1 MKTAVDTQ
9 QFLPFADVREG
20 IVIMKD
26 GSFRAVGMVSAINFA
41 LKSEKE
47 QNAIVYQYQNFLNSL
62 SSPIEIVMQSKR
74 LDLTAYLKQLKTFE
88 DKEVNELLR
97 MQIADYRAF
106 VEKLITVA
114 NIMDKRFYV
123 VIPFNSAGFK
133 PSPGSITGASKGPIK
148 ITETQFRVAQ
158 QELNQRLGT
167 VTSGLNGIGLQV
179 ATLNTQQLV
188 ELLYGTFNPDEA
200 ETQKLDEVENLQG
213 AVVERQPPRPD
224 EFPIPPTAPA
234 PADTQAQAPPLAAE
248 QAPAAPKG
256 ESSATSPLSTA
267 PAQQS
272 DPAQQQPASSSAE
285 AQIIPVGQ
293 TITIEGQPS
302 SAANPVPPSNQVPHA
317 SNKPESVSPEAK
329 TEADSVPGTATAS
342 SQGEQDGPLI
352 TAEEMKGR

>member
-1 MKTAVDTQ
+1 MKTAAGTQ

-20 IVIMKD
+20 VVIMKD
-26 GSFRAVGMVSAINFA
+26 GSFRAIGMVSAINFA

-62 SSPIEIVMQSKR
+62 SFPIEIVMQSKR

-123 VIPFNSAGFK
+123 VIPYLSAGFK
-133 PSPGSITGASKGPIK
+133 PSPGSITAASKGPIK

-179 ATLNTQQLV
+179 VALNTQPLV

-213 AVVERQPPRPD
+213 SVVERQPPQPD
-224 EFPIPPTAPA
+224 EFAIEEAAPA
-234 PADTQAQAPPLAAE
+234 PADTQAQPQPTSPPAGGADE
-248 QAPAAPKG
+248 PASPSTPANG
-256 ESSATSPLSTA
+256 SDSSADVQVIPPEQTIKIESQPIRQAQGEPAVPPVPTPPANVPPSA
-267 PAQQS
+267 PT
-272 DPAQQQPASSSAE
+272 QPASETANS
-285 AQIIPVGQ
+285 Q
-293 TITIEGQPS
+293 QPI
-302 SAANPVPPSNQVPHA
+302 ANSVPDNPTKQEES
-317 SNKPESVSPEAK
+317 PESSP
-329 TEADSVPGTATAS
+329 TT
-342 SQGEQDGPLI
+342 GPLI
-352 TAEEMKGR
+352 TADEVKGQ

>member
-1 MKTAVDTQ
+1 MKTAAGTQ

-26 GSFRAVGMVSAINFA
+26 GSFRAIGMVSAINFA

-62 SSPIEIVMQSKR
+62 SFPIEIVMQSKR

-88 DKEVNELLR
+88 GKEVNELLR
-97 MQIADYRAF
+97 MQIADYHAF
-106 VEKLITVA
+106 IEKLITVA

-123 VIPFNSAGFK
+123 VIPYLSAGFK
-133 PSPGSITGASKGPIK
+133 PSAGSITAASKGPIK

-179 ATLNTQQLV
+179 VSLNTQPLV

-213 AVVERQPPRPD
+213 AVVERQPPQPD
-224 EFPIPPTAPA
+224 EFAIPDATPA
-234 PADTQAQAPPLAAE
+234 PDDTQAQTQQTPPQAVEDVTATTPQTTSQSSE
-248 QAPAAPKG
+248 AFEPAPAA
-256 ESSATSPLSTA
+256 AQPL
-267 PAQQS
+267 
-272 DPAQQQPASSSAE
+272 DQPASSTDV
-285 AQIIPVGQ
+285 QVIPPEQ
-293 TITIEGQPS
+293 TIKIESQPT
-302 SAANPVPPSNQVPHA
+302 PQPPSNEPPSA
-317 SNKPESVSPEAK
+317 PAEP
-329 TEADSVPGTATAS
+329 AS
-342 SQGEQDGPLI
+342 SVGEPTSQNTPANEPASSSTNGVNEPLI
-352 TAEEMKGR
+352 TAEEVKER